1 MITNNSDIPLGLA
14 VWLLHDEYDYI
25 NEPNYVSV
33 TGLMKPLRHIV
44 LPPRVPPEKRVED
57 VEDYISR
64 ALGHSLHDS
73 IEKAWV
79 KGYERSLRLLGHPKS
94 VINRV
99 LINPTH
105 DDLIKVENPIPIY
118 LEQRAFRKITVNG
131 ITFTIGGKFDMAAEG
146 IVHDNKST
154 TAYTW
159 LYGTKDEDYKLQG
172 SLYRWINHKGFHD
185 SECTDPILDQRITED
200 FIRINFIFTDWQK
213 AQAKQNPNYPQ
224 KRLLYKDVELMSLE
238 ETERWIRNKLTL
250 VSQYKD
256 SPEEAIPE
264 CTDEELWRSSPQYK
278 YYADAL
284 KTSGRSTKNFDNPLE
299 AKKYMMTEKGGK
311 GVIITIPGEV
321 KRCEYCNAFPI
332 CKQKDKYFHD

>member
-1 MITNNSDIPLGLA
+1 MITNKGYIPLALA

-25 NEPNYVSV
+25 DEPNYISV
-33 TGLMKPLRHIV
+33 TGLMKPIRHII
-44 LPPRVPPEKRVED
+44 LPSRVPPEKRESD

-79 KGYERSLRLLGHPKS
+79 KGAARSLRLLGHPQS
-94 VINRV
+94 VIDRV
-99 LINPTH
+99 LVNPTPEQ
-105 DDLIKVENPIPIY
+105 LAGTKNPIPVY
-118 LEQRAFRKITVNG
+118 LEQRSFRKITVG
-131 ITFTIGGKFDMAAEG
+131 GTTFTIGGKFDMVAEG

-159 LYGTKDEDYKLQG
+159 LYGGKDDDYRLQG
-172 SLYRWINHKGFHD
+172 SLYRWLNPDK
-185 SECTDPILDQRITED
+185 ITED

-224 KRLLYKDVELMSLE
+224 KRLEYKDIPLMSLE
-238 ETERWIRNKLTL
+238 ETERWIRKKLEL
-250 VSQYKD
+250 VIKYQD
-256 SPEEAIPE
+256 SPEAEIPE
-264 CTDEELWRSSPQYK
+264 CTDEELWRSAPQYK
-278 YYADAL
+278 YYADPL

-299 AKKYMMTEKGGK
+299 AKKFMLGDKGGK

-321 KRCEYCNAFPI
+321 KRCSYCEAFPI
-332 CKQKDKYFHD
+332 CSQKDKYFHD